1 MPGILPSNPG
11 GQHGPAWVAYEDA
24 LRQIAGHESGV
35 WGVIAHDALTADQRA
50 GEATLSQ
57 QPVARLAQ
65 ALDTIRCRQTDLK
78 AAAAEIEAELR
89 RRLRQHD
96 RTTVVLDG
104 WEIAVESGNES
115 VWDSDELEG
124 VLRDLVDNGV
134 VTAGE
139 LTGIIRRDPV
149 VSRTDANR
157 LAARL
162 SGAARA
168 AVEACRTWRQKSPGR
183 VRVTRSVPQVTA
195 DQDERTRL

>member
-1 MPGILPSNPG
+1 MPGILPSSPRRRY
-11 GQHGPAWVAYEDA
+11 GPAWVAYEDA
-24 LRQIAGHESGV
+24 LREIASHESGL
-35 WGVIAHDALTADQRA
+35 WGVIAHDALTAEQRND
-50 GEATLSQ
+50 EPTLSQ
-57 QPVARLAQ
+57 QPVARLAE
-65 ALDTIRCRQTDLK
+65 ALATIRCRQADLK
-78 AAAAEIEAELR
+78 AAASDIEAELR
-89 RRLRQHD
+89 RRLKQHD
-96 RTTVVLDG
+96 RTIVVLDG
-104 WEIAVESGNES
+104 WEIALEAGNES

-139 LTGIIRRDPV
+139 LTGIIRREPV

-162 SGAARA
+162 SGAART

-195 DQDERTRL
+195 GQDEGTRL